1 MKRAALIGIIAVVG
15 FVFLWQLLAW
25 LSKTESNYRPSLAD
39 ANLEDNAT
47 QAVPEIYHPRRFADG
62 EVSTYKIR
70 LKKGILV
77 APIGTCTF
85 TAKLIDTNGTPQWQF
100 TLKGGALA
108 GLIHYD
114 ATSIVNAAFTHS
126 REYHTVQK
134 DLASR
139 KVDLAFDE
147 KNRVCKRSLNG
158 NLQGE
163 VPTEAHTLDPLSIIF
178 KFREMDLGQSDE
190 FSSAVCDGKA
200 TFNAKVK
207 IIGPE
212 KIKIGDKIYETI
224 LVEPDLGEM
233 RGIFRKEE
241 GAKLQIWLSAD
252 THQTVL
258 RIKTKIKHGTFI
270 ADLENYQREK

>member
-1 MKRAALIGIIAVVG
+1 VKRAALIGIIALAG

-25 LSKTESNYRPSLAD
+25 MSKTESNYRPPRAGE
-39 ANLEDNAT
+39 NLEDNAT
-47 QAVPEIYHPRRFADG
+47 QTVTEIYQPRHFADG
-62 EVSTYKIR
+62 EVSQYKIR
-70 LKKGILV
+70 VQKGFVVLPV
-77 APIGTCTF
+77 GSCTF
-85 TAKLIDTNGTPQWQF
+85 TAQLIDTNGPARWRF

-139 KVDLAFDE
+139 KVNLAFDE

-158 NLQGE
+158 NPQGE

-178 KFREMDLGQSDE
+178 KFREIDLEQSDE

-224 LVEPDLGEM
+224 LVEPDLGKM

>member
-85 TAKLIDTNGTPQWQF
+85 TAKLINTNGTPHWRF

-108 GLIHYD
+108 GL
-114 ATSIVNAAFTHS
+114 ARCFSLRS
-126 REYHTVQK
+126 RSRCS
-134 DLASR
+134 ACSRARR
-139 KVDLAFDE
+139 KV
-147 KNRVCKRSLNG
+147 SL
-158 NLQGE
+158 
-163 VPTEAHTLDPLSIIF
+163 
-178 KFREMDLGQSDE
+178 
-190 FSSAVCDGKA
+190 
-200 TFNAKVK
+200 
-207 IIGPE
+207 
-212 KIKIGDKIYETI
+212 
-224 LVEPDLGEM
+224 
-233 RGIFRKEE
+233 
-241 GAKLQIWLSAD
+241 
-252 THQTVL
+252 
-258 RIKTKIKHGTFI
+258 
-270 ADLENYQREK
+270 

>member
-1 MKRAALIGIIAVVG
+1 M
-15 FVFLWQLLAW
+15 
-25 LSKTESNYRPSLAD
+25 
-39 ANLEDNAT
+39 
-47 QAVPEIYHPRRFADG
+47 
-62 EVSTYKIR
+62 
-70 LKKGILV
+70 
-77 APIGTCTF
+77 
-85 TAKLIDTNGTPQWQF
+85 
-100 TLKGGALA
+100 
-108 GLIHYD
+108 
-114 ATSIVNAAFTHS
+114 
-126 REYHTVQK
+126 
-134 DLASR
+134 
-139 KVDLAFDE
+139 
-147 KNRVCKRSLNG
+147 
-158 NLQGE
+158 
-163 VPTEAHTLDPLSIIF
+163 PTEAHTLDPLSIIF

-241 GAKLQIWLSAD
+241 GAKLQIWLSAA

>member
-25 LSKTESNYRPSLAD
+25 LSKTESNYRPPLAG

-47 QAVPEIYHPRRFADG
+47 QTVPEIYQPRRFADG

-77 APIGTCTF
+77 APVGTCTF
-85 TAKLIDTNGTPQWQF
+85 TVKLIDTNGTPQWQF
-100 TLKGGALA
+100 TLKGGAMA

-114 ATSIVNAAFTHS
+114 ATSIVNATFTHS

-139 KVDLAFDE
+139 KVDLAFDK
-147 KNRVCKRSLNG
+147 KNRVCKRTLNG
-158 NLQGE
+158 SPVGE

-178 KFREMDLGQSDE
+178 KFREMDLEQSGE
-190 FSSAVCDGKA
+190 FFSAVCDGKA
-200 TFNAKVK
+200 TFAAKAKV
-207 IIGPE
+207 IGREP
-212 KIKIGDKIYETI
+212 IKIGDKTYEAI

-252 THQTVL
+252 AHQTVL

-270 ADLENYQREK
+270 ADLENYQRPK